1 MILMSAPLYI
11 RSVYSLLSSLCRIEG
26 IVSYG
31 QRCGYKVLGLVDRNV
46 LSGAMAFKKAC
57 RKASIKPVFGLEFDL
72 QLEDMIYTMVLYA
85 ADDEGFR
92 NLMGLSSHICTSE
105 NRIIDLSVLNK
116 YRDHNI
122 LTLMSDDMPLTR
134 AIDRHE
140 NLEEALNRQNKLFGS
155 YIVALCDHDKA
166 INLNRDKTL
175 KPLLKNHKIR
185 MIALNRTYYLNRDDV
200 EEYDVLRCI
209 RDKKLLSDND
219 VVSESGRYFLNS
231 EEYDHLYEKEDLINT
246 ELFGNSLNVNL
257 DFTTSLPVYVNRNN
271 LPSRDYLVSL
281 CKEGLRRRLKN
292 NVSSDYAR
300 RLEYELSVII
310 KMNFEDYFLIVYDFI
325 LYAKKNGIMVGPGRG
340 SAAGS
345 LVAYC
350 LGITD
355 IDPLKYGLIFE
366 RFLNPERI
374 SMPDIDTDFP
384 DDKRDE
390 VIEYVKNKY
399 GKQHVGHIITYGTL
413 KAKQV
418 LRDVGRVLNY
428 PSREIDSICKSIPN
442 VLDMNLEKAY
452 NEAPLFRQKIEASEA
467 NRRLYRIARKL
478 EFNPRHESTHAG
490 GIVFSRKPLQEV
502 VPITLIEA
510 DMYSTQYTMEH
521 LEELGLIKMDFLG
534 LRNLSIIAEI
544 CAEINA
550 RESFDIRK
558 IPLNDSKTFKLIQD
572 VNVMGVFQLESAGM
586 RNLIRKMKPRNFEE
600 IAMCIALFR
609 PGPMKNIPVFLE
621 NRANPQNVHYY
632 HEDLREILSETYGII
647 VYQEQIINIAR
658 KMAGFTYGK
667 ADILR
672 KAMSKKKQSELEKLT
687 PDFINGCINNGYD
700 RKLAED
706 VYGLIMEFAN
716 YGFNKSHSIAYG
728 LLAYQLAYLKANY
741 PLYFYKSL
749 LNGVTGSQSKT
760 YDYISECQSVGQK
773 VLGISLN
780 SSDIEYAV
788 KDDAIIMPFVLCKDV
803 GMISAEKIVKERK
816 ENGQFKEFVDAIR
829 RLTAAGIER
838 NVIENLICAGAFDE
852 LGHSRNTM
860 LSSLNNVLMYANAH
874 IGEIS
879 LMSDFDDAPIIEE
892 LKDDMLVAAEKE
904 KEVLG
909 FYFTFNPITAVKK
922 KYSIDTPDLHELS
935 MSMGYVKGFG
945 LIQRVKQI
953 KTRKGDLMAFVDLV
967 DDKGALS
974 LAVMPNLYAQY
985 ASGLVKGKYVL
996 FEGKIE
1002 KEASCLVRKM
1012 QIL

>member
-1 MILMSAPLYI
+1 MSAPLYI

-31 QRCGYKVLGLVDRNV
+31 QRCGYKALGLVDRNV

-116 YRDHNI
+116 YRNHNI

-816 ENGQFKEFVDAIR
+816 ENGQFREFVDAIR
-829 RLTAAGIER
+829 RLTAAGVER

>member
-1 MILMSAPLYI
+1 MSAPLYI

-31 QRCGYKVLGLVDRNV
+31 QRCGYKALGLVDRNV

-116 YRDHNI
+116 YRNHNI

-974 LAVMPNLYAQY
+974 LAVMPNPYAQY